1 MRTRIPPA
9 ALLLASL
16 CLVVA
21 NGFVLA
27 EAFRTDT
34 ASLTVSFLDVGQ
46 GDAILIETPSGVSML
61 IDAGKDRAAVR
72 MIPRVLGPLE
82 RDIDIVLATHPD
94 ADHIGGIPDVLGRY
108 VVETVLV
115 SGRGAESSQVDR
127 FAASLAQEHG
137 VRTIAARQGMRLH
150 LGDQVYADVLY
161 PEENVASLRE
171 TNDASVIV
179 RLVYEDT
186 AFMLT
191 GDAPMWV
198 EDRLVAK
205 YGTTLKSDILK
216 AGHHGSKTS
225 TGDLLLA
232 AVDPETVV
240 VSAGKDNS
248 YGHPHE
254 EVLTNIE
261 ESGASVVS
269 TAERGTI
276 TFVSDGARVWQR

>member
-1 MRTRIPPA
+1 
-9 ALLLASL
+9 
-16 CLVVA
+16 
-21 NGFVLA
+21 
-27 EAFRTDT
+27 
-34 ASLTVSFLDVGQ
+34 
-46 GDAILIETPSGVSML
+46 ML